1 MPDMQELDGSQPRIA
16 VERVVP
22 ALSSP
27 ALHGGSS
34 ESPLDPRERLESID
48 AEPINAELV
57 GPELGGAPPTE
68 RTASEPWF
76 ALRRRD
82 VELAI
87 VVAAAIGLIAG
98 DVAVGAACGAIVA
111 AAAMFR
117 RLPFSFAEGFIGY
130 RPDTG
135 WPQGVQEDDDF
146 HWSWKK
152 VPGR

>member
-1 MPDMQELDGSQPRIA
+1 MPDMQDLDGSQPRIA
-16 VERVVP
+16 TERVVP

-27 ALHGGSS
+27 MLHGGSS
-34 ESPLDPRERLESID
+34 ESLDDTVELV
-48 AEPINAELV
+48 AAGLTKAELV
-57 GPELGGAPPTE
+57 EPELGSSPPTE

-76 ALRRRD
+76 APHRRD
-82 VELAI
+82 VELAA
-87 VVAAAIGLIAG
+87 VVAAAVSLIAS